1 MKKLSNQFE
10 RKNIKMTKKE
20 LENENAILNKDR
32 KEIYEELIRLRKEL
46 RNVKEKNRI
55 LNEELSKYPK
65 IRVEREDY
73 P

>member
-1 MKKLSNQFE
+1 
-10 RKNIKMTKKE
+10 MTKKE

-46 RNVKEKNRI
+46 RDVKEKNRI